1 MGLAFGCML
10 CPTALENFGSTWKT
24 LWGVILALLLGCGLM
39 LLWIAGDE
47 VNVLFTCLCQSV
59 IGASTMIAMLVN
71 LKHLG
76 EEMTNK
82 ASMAEKNAF
91 LAVTFGWSGLM
102 AGGLCFLGDFLYY
115 LNRNSLIWA
124 YLESSAFPIGFLLV
138 SAIF

>member
-1 MGLAFGCML
+1 
-10 CPTALENFGSTWKT
+10 
-24 LWGVILALLLGCGLM
+24 
-39 LLWIAGDE
+39 
-47 VNVLFTCLCQSV
+47 
-59 IGASTMIAMLVN
+59 MIAMLAN

-82 ASMAEKNAF
+82 SSMAEKNAF
-91 LAVTFGWSGLM
+91 LGVTFGWSGIM